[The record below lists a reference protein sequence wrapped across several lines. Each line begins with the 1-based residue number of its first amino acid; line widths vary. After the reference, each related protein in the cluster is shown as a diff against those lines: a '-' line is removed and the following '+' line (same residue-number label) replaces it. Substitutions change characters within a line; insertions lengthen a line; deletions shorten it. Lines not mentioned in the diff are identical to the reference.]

1 MWTSTSSPAAKTP
14 RPARADAADRE
25 TLARDD
31 PLTTPRLASQS
42 PRRPLGSARPWRPS
56 PGEMMKRTVIGA
68 AAALASMAVLAAAM
82 VPLRAHLSVATTALV
97 LVVPVVI
104 GVAAGGFTAGAISV
118 LA

>member
-1 MWTSTSSPAAKTP
+1 
-14 RPARADAADRE
+14 
-25 TLARDD
+25 
-31 PLTTPRLASQS
+31 
-42 PRRPLGSARPWRPS
+42 
-56 PGEMMKRTVIGA
+56 MKRTVIGA

-118 LA
+118 LAGFLIYDFFFIPPYATLSVVASPK